1 MCSDDMIY
9 LDNLMNLRTTLY
21 LLCLFVLFSCKKNVN
36 VSDVTGILTDDK
48 EDSASIPLGGFYQS
62 SLQED
67 STYIALYAG
76 DGFASYFYSDTLN
89 RVYAAKCKLNVHS
102 IDTLYKA
109 LILEN
114 EWAYLTVDSS
124 SFEQVTV
131 LDLPY
136 LYFSTSE
143 GFMGQAIIERNV
155 NFHLV
160 NMNTLEHYRLL
171 YAGEPSFKCDEC
183 IEGRFVITDQL
194 RSTPEILSKLKELSK
209 TSKFIYQR
217 GAKDDDIYYYLNYE
231 EKWDRDNK
239 SHNRYGA
246 GYGDIVTPIRSTR
259 YKTDLF
265 ALNKGSENSVIENK
279 RYILRSYF
287 RGNIIGYDKDKK
299 LYFPL
304 YIENCALGCNKDIDF
319 IDENTLKITRSE
331 SDEETYHISM
341 KDIIFD
347 STIGD

>member
-1 MCSDDMIY
+1 
-9 LDNLMNLRTTLY
+9 MNLKTTLS
-21 LLCLFVLFSCKKNVN
+21 LLCFFALLLSCKKNVTVCN
-36 VSDVTGILTDDK
+36 DVGLLFCSSD
-48 EDSASIPLGGFYQS
+48 ESISVPLGGFYQS
-62 SLQED
+62 PLQDD
-67 STYIALYAG
+67 STYVSLYAG

-89 RVYAAKCKLNVHS
+89 RVHAAKCKLSAYGV
-102 IDTLYKA
+102 DTLSKT

-114 EWAYLTVDSS
+114 EWAYLTIDSS

-131 LDLPY
+131 LDQPY

-155 NFHLV
+155 NFHLI

-171 YAGEPSFKCDEC
+171 YAGEPSFKCEDC
-183 IEGRFVITDQL
+183 IEGSFVITDEL
-194 RSTPEILSKLKELSK
+194 RSTPDILSKLKDLSK
-209 TSKFIYQR
+209 SSKFIYQR
-217 GAKDDDIYYYLNYE
+217 GTKDDDIYYYLNYE

-246 GYGDIVTPIRSTR
+246 GYGNIVTPIRSTL

-304 YIENCALGCNKDIDF
+304 YIENCVLGCNKDIEF
-319 IDENTLKITRSE
+319 VDENTLKITRSE
-331 SDEETYHISM
+331 SDEETYRISL

-347 STIGD
+347 SKTGD